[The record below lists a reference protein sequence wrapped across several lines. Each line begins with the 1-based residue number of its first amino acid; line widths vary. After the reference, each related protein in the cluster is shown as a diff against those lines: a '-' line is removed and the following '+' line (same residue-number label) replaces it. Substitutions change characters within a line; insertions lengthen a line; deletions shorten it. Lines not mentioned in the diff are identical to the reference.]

1 MEYEPVVLDAEAQA
15 RLDLNREFFGLM
27 TALSEFRYELE
38 GHEADDLE
46 HARRYRDTR
55 TVLRRDSTGRETLIE
70 LWVRN
75 NAESNNP

>member
-1 MEYEPVVLDAEAQA
+1 MEVDTVVLDAAAQA
-15 RLDLNREFFGLM
+15 RLYLNKEFFGLM
-27 TALSEFRYELE
+27 TVLDSFGYALE
-38 GHEADDLE
+38 GHEIDDLE

-75 NAESNNP
+75 HAESNNS